1 MATRRNALGRG
12 LDALIPNQRAKAPAT
27 APAPSVGGGTTVA
40 GSVASSAV
48 REESSAS
55 RTPGELAIDSIA
67 ANPDQPRRV
76 FDDAELAHLADSIAR
91 HGVLQPVV
99 VRKAKEGSARPYE
112 LVVGER
118 RWRASQ
124 LAGRERIPATIL
136 DVAPRDLLEIAL
148 IENVQRQ
155 DLNPIE
161 LAQAFRELMEEG
173 ATQEQVGQ
181 RVGMDRSTVSNHLR
195 LLDLPRELQG
205 DVEGGAISMGHAK
218 ALLAVTNPERRRHL
232 RDRIVGEQLSVR
244 GAEQLARQVSGVA
257 RPPKKAKAKPAES
270 VDPNLQSLIDLLRE
284 RLQTQVRITGGADKG
299 KIELDFYS
307 PEDLHRITQSI
318 LDGGRI

>member
-12 LDALIPNQRAKAPAT
+12 LDALIPSQRAT
-27 APAPSVGGGTTVA
+27 APATTPSPTVGGGTTVA
-40 GSVASSAV
+40 GSVASSAT
-48 REESSAS
+48 RADPA
-55 RTPGELAIDSIA
+55 RAAAPGELAINSIA

-76 FDDAELAHLADSIAR
+76 FDDAELARLADSIGR

-136 DVAPRDLLEIAL
+136 DVAPRDLLEVAL

-205 DVEGGAISMGHAK
+205 DVENGALSMGHAK
-218 ALLAVTNPERRRHL
+218 ALLTVTNPERRRHL

-244 GAEQLARQVSGVA
+244 GAEQMARQVSGVA
-257 RPPKKAKAKPAES
+257 RPPKKPKAKPTET
-270 VDPNLQSLIDLLRE
+270 VDPNLQSLIDTLRE
-284 RLQTQVRITGGADKG
+284 RLQTQVRITGAADKG